1 MRKGFCE
8 VCGPP
13 RKAEFTVS
21 RVSEAGRRAERSL
34 CGRCAN
40 DAERIIFGDSRFPLT
55 DLFAALVPR
64 GPAAGIG
71 VDRTKVCPSCGNT
84 EQEVTET
91 GTVGCTTCYS
101 VFRDEIAGV
110 IQKLHGPVVQ
120 P

>member
-34 CGRCAN
+34 CGRCAK

-55 DLFAALVPR
+55 DLLAALVPR
-64 GPAAGIG
+64 GPVAELGA
-71 VDRTKVCPSCGNT
+71 DRTKVCPSCGNT

-101 VFRDEIAGV
+101 VFRDEIAEV
-110 IQKLHGPVVQ
+110 IRKLHGPVVQ
-120 P
+120 T